1 MTWNWVTLISSK
13 ACFAMTTCRVPS
25 IFLLRYPS
33 PSGHASLKLAPYFH
47 SISIYCQRLINQWIL
62 FRNKTDLIDSFPFI
76 PIKASSLSFVLR
88 VSPSSP
94 WLLHSVRQI
103 TSFYRPVCISNH
115 FLYWGHRLQGQF
127 NVSTKGEPDEKS
139 VHCSKQTKTKTITK
153 RGYQILQLP
162 SGN

>member
-1 MTWNWVTLISSK
+1 MLIIPVQWASDMKLSYPNQFK
-13 ACFAMTTCRVPS
+13 SMFCHDYRVPS

-76 PIKASSLSFVLR
+76 PIKASSLSLVLR

-127 NVSTKGEPDEKS
+127 NVSTKGELDEKS
-139 VHCSKQTKTKTITK
+139 VQCSKQKKQK
-153 RGYQILQLP
+153 Q
-162 SGN
+162 